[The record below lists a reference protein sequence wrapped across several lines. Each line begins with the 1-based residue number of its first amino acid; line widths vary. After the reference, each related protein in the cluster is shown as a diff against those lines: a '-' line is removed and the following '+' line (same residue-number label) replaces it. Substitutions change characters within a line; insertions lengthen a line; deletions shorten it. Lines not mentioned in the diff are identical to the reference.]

1 MVIVVV
7 GVGGDMG
14 VGVDVGMGVGIG
26 ISIGVVV
33 TVVVVVVVVVGR
45 GCVVDRGG
53 YVRDIRSIMLHVPSL
68 TKLGF
73 CLSFFGFYLL

>member
-14 VGVDVGMGVGIG
+14 VGVDVGMGVSIG

-33 TVVVVVVVVVGR
+33 VVGH

-53 YVRDIRSIMLHVPSL
+53 YVRDIHSITLHVPSL